1 MSFTTQALYLSAVSH
16 WCHWACVKKFLP
28 FNPAID
34 LELPKE
40 EHRLPANYL
49 SENEVELLLN
59 QTDVKT
65 PLGIRD
71 RAILETLY
79 SSAIRRNELLN
90 LSVYDV
96 DRNRRLLTI
105 RQGKGKRDRVVP
117 IGVRALEWL
126 EKYIVDVRPWLMEG
140 HGRRRGI
147 KEVEPTTKIILHNTG
162 AEMHPTNLSILV
174 RGYLNAAGIKK
185 AGSCHMLRHTTA
197 TLMLENGAD
206 IRSLQT
212 LLGHASLN
220 TTQIYTHIT
229 IDRLRAV
236 HDATHPAKPD
246 VPPLP
251 PTPAVLPT
259 PPTETTP
266 PDVPPEA

>member
-1 MSFTTQALYLSAVSH
+1 
-16 WCHWACVKKFLP
+16 
-28 FNPAID
+28 

-49 SENEVELLLN
+49 SEIEVELLLN

-105 RQGKGKRDRVVP
+105 RQGKEKRDRVVP

-126 EKYIVDVRPWLMEG
+126 ENLDRKIE
-140 HGRRRGI
+140 RR
-147 KEVEPTTKIILHNTG
+147 KIAL
-162 AEMHPTNLSILV
+162 LSRALTSDEAVVTLV
-174 RGYLNAAGIKK
+174 SQCYDAA
-185 AGSCHMLRHTTA
+185 CLRRALAVT
-197 TLMLENGAD
+197 
-206 IRSLQT
+206 RS
-212 LLGHASLN
+212 
-220 TTQIYTHIT
+220 
-229 IDRLRAV
+229 RAM
-236 HDATHPAKPD
+236 D
-246 VPPLP
+246 
-251 PTPAVLPT
+251 
-259 PPTETTP
+259 
-266 PDVPPEA
+266 

>member
-1 MSFTTQALYLSAVSH
+1 MSH

-49 SENEVELLLN
+49 SEIEVELLLN

-79 SSAIRRNELLN
+79 GSAIRRNELLN
-90 LSVYDV
+90 LSAYDV

-126 EKYIVDVRPWLMEG
+126 EKYIVDVRP
-140 HGRRRGI
+140 
-147 KEVEPTTKIILHNTG
+147 
-162 AEMHPTNLSILV
+162 
-174 RGYLNAAGIKK
+174 
-185 AGSCHMLRHTTA
+185 
-197 TLMLENGAD
+197 
-206 IRSLQT
+206 
-212 LLGHASLN
+212 
-220 TTQIYTHIT
+220 
-229 IDRLRAV
+229 
-236 HDATHPAKPD
+236 
-246 VPPLP
+246 
-251 PTPAVLPT
+251 
-259 PPTETTP
+259 
-266 PDVPPEA
+266 

>member
-1 MSFTTQALYLSAVSH
+1 M
-16 WCHWACVKKFLP
+16 
-28 FNPAID
+28 
-34 LELPKE
+34 ELPKE

-90 LSVYDV
+90 LSIYDV

-126 EKYIVDVRPWLMEG
+126 EKYIVDVRY
-140 HGRRRGI
+140 
-147 KEVEPTTKIILHNTG
+147 
-162 AEMHPTNLSILV
+162 S
-174 RGYLNAAGIKK
+174 
-185 AGSCHMLRHTTA
+185 
-197 TLMLENGAD
+197 
-206 IRSLQT
+206 
-212 LLGHASLN
+212 
-220 TTQIYTHIT
+220 
-229 IDRLRAV
+229 
-236 HDATHPAKPD
+236 
-246 VPPLP
+246 
-251 PTPAVLPT
+251 
-259 PPTETTP
+259 
-266 PDVPPEA
+266 

>member
-1 MSFTTQALYLSAVSH
+1 
-16 WCHWACVKKFLP
+16 
-28 FNPAID
+28 

-49 SENEVELLLN
+49 SEIEVELLLN

-90 LSVYDV
+90 LSIYDV

-162 AEMHPTNLSILV
+162 AEMHPTNLPILV
-174 RGYLNAAGIKK
+174 RGYLNAAGITAVMDAAAEDGRNPHPLPFSLAAREKG
-185 AGSCHMLRHTTA
+185 AEGGLRDVSFIQ
-197 TLMLENGAD
+197 E
-206 IRSLQT
+206 IRSEHEW
-212 LLGHASLN
+212 LL
-220 TTQIYTHIT
+220 
-229 IDRLRAV
+229 
-236 HDATHPAKPD
+236 
-246 VPPLP
+246 
-251 PTPAVLPT
+251 
-259 PPTETTP
+259 
-266 PDVPPEA
+266 EAGVEILGCLCHWIAWG

>member
-1 MSFTTQALYLSAVSH
+1 
-16 WCHWACVKKFLP
+16 
-28 FNPAID
+28 

-49 SENEVELLLN
+49 SEIEVELLLN

-162 AEMHPTNLSILV
+162 AEMHPTYLSILV

-185 AGSCHMLRHTTA
+185 SGSCHMLRHTTA

-236 HDATHPAKPD
+236 HDATHLAKPD

-251 PTPAVLPT
+251 
-259 PPTETTP
+259 
-266 PDVPPEA
+266 

>member
-1 MSFTTQALYLSAVSH
+1 M
-16 WCHWACVKKFLP
+16 
-28 FNPAID
+28 
-34 LELPKE
+34 ELPKE

-126 EKYIVDVRPWLMEG
+126 ENLDRKIERRKIALMSRALTSDEAVC
-140 HGRRRGI
+140 HFD
-147 KEVEPTTKIILHNTG
+147 NT
-162 AEMHPTNLSILV
+162 
-174 RGYLNAAGIKK
+174 
-185 AGSCHMLRHTTA
+185 MLRHSLPASGTSRNQNTA
-197 TLMLENGAD
+197 AD
-206 IRSLQT
+206 RDATSGRLSAWS
-212 LLGHASLN
+212 GGRDASLHWPPSHVDKRRGDAC
-220 TTQIYTHIT
+220 TVVFMLVSTRIPCG
-229 IDRLRAV
+229 RA
-236 HDATHPAKPD
+236 TW
-246 VPPLP
+246 
-251 PTPAVLPT
+251 
-259 PPTETTP
+259 
-266 PDVPPEA
+266 